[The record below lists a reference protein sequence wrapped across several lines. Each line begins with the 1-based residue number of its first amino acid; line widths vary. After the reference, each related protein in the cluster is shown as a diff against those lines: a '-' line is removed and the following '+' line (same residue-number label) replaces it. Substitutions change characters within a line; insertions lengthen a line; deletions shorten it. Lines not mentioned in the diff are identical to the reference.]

1 MRLGYTGGMPSS
13 PPPRA
18 SGTDTARVL
27 ITVLGPSVGQ
37 GPILR
42 RPRVLGLVD
51 RLDSDRR
58 AVRLVQRLRASYG
71 GGPLLLAVPGRSVLL
86 LLTAAQVREVLEG
99 APEPFTP
106 ASSEKVAALAH
117 FQPHG
122 VLISRG
128 AVRQDRRRFNEAV
141 LDADLP
147 VHHLGEHV
155 IRVARDEV
163 DALVSMSRLA
173 GGFGWNEWHAM
184 WWRVVRRVVLG
195 DDARGDAELTGLLDT
210 LRGDANWAFLRPRR
224 RAVRE
229 RFEERLHVHLDR
241 RQPGGLASLFPE
253 MSAGPLTD
261 PAGQVP
267 HWLFAYDA
275 AGIVSAR
282 ALALLATHRRERERV
297 QQEIRSS
304 AGEPAPV
311 LPFLRA
317 CVLESVRLWPTTL
330 VILRETTA
338 DTTVAGRALPKG
350 TTVVIH
356 SSSFHRDSETLP
368 YADRFEP
375 DVWLDGRARDEWS
388 LVPFSGGPARCPGRD
403 LVLLTT
409 SAVLAGVLERPD
421 VGLAAGRRPEPGRPL
436 PHSLDHTRLRFDLE
450 RRR

>member
-1 MRLGYTGGMPSS
+1 MSS
-13 PPPRA
+13 SSPPRA
-18 SGTDTARVL
+18 SVTDTARVL
-27 ITVLGPSVGQ
+27 AAVLAPSVGQ

-51 RLDSDRR
+51 RLDPDRR
-58 AVRLVQRLRASYG
+58 AVGLVQQLRASAG
-71 GGPLLLAVPGRSVLL
+71 DAPLLLAVPGRSILL
-86 LLTAAQVREVLEG
+86 LLTAAQVREVLEA

-106 ASSEKVAALAH
+106 ASSEKVAALGH

-128 AVRQDRRRFNEAV
+128 AVREDRRRFNETV

-155 IRVARDEV
+155 VRIARDEV
-163 DALVSMSRLA
+163 GALVSMSRVA
-173 GGFGWNEWHAM
+173 GGFGWDEWHAV

-195 DDARGDAELTGLLDT
+195 DDARGDTELTGLLDK

-224 RAVRE
+224 RGVRE
-229 RFEERLHVHLDR
+229 RFDQRLRVHLDR
-241 RQPGGLASLFPE
+241 RQPGSLASVLPE
-253 MSAGPLTD
+253 VSAGPDTD

-304 AGEPAPV
+304 VDEPAPV

-338 DTTVAGRALPKG
+338 DATVAGRAVAHG

-375 DVWLDGRARDEWS
+375 DVWLDGRARAEWS
-388 LVPFSGGPARCPGRD
+388 IVPFSGGPARCPGRD

-409 SAVLAGVLERPD
+409 SAVLAALLERYD
-421 VGLAAGRRPEPGRPL
+421 VGLAKDRRPEPGRPL
-436 PHSLDHTRLRFDLE
+436 PHSLDHTRLRFDL
-450 RRR
+450 RRRR

>member
-1 MRLGYTGGMPSS
+1 
-13 PPPRA
+13 
-18 SGTDTARVL
+18 
-27 ITVLGPSVGQ
+27 
-37 GPILR
+37 
-42 RPRVLGLVD
+42 
-51 RLDSDRR
+51 
-58 AVRLVQRLRASYG
+58 
-71 GGPLLLAVPGRSVLL
+71 
-86 LLTAAQVREVLEG
+86 
-99 APEPFTP
+99 
-106 ASSEKVAALAH
+106 
-117 FQPHG
+117 
-122 VLISRG
+122 
-128 AVRQDRRRFNEAV
+128 V
-141 LDADLP
+141 LDANLP

-155 IRVARDEV
+155 VRIARDEV
-163 DALVSMSRLA
+163 GALVSVSRFA
-173 GGFGWNEWHAM
+173 RGFGWDEWHAM
-184 WWRVVRRVVLG
+184 WGRVVRGVVLG

-241 RQPGGLASLFPE
+241 RQPGGLASVLPE
-253 MSAGPLTD
+253 ISAGPDTD

-275 AGIVSAR
+275 AGIASAR
-282 ALALLATHRRERERV
+282 ALAVLATHRRERERV
-297 QQEIRSS
+297 QEEIRSS
-304 AGEPAPV
+304 ADEPAPV

-317 CVLESVRLWPTTL
+317 CVLESLRLWPTTL

-338 DTTVAGRALPKG
+338 DTAVAGRAVPKR

-375 DVWLDGRARDEWS
+375 DVWLDGRAREEWS

-409 SAVLAGVLERPD
+409 SAVLAGVLERHD

>member
-1 MRLGYTGGMPSS
+1 MSS
-13 PPPRA
+13 SAPPRA
-18 SGTDTARVL
+18 SVTDTARVL
-27 ITVLGPSVGQ
+27 ATVLAPSVGQ

-51 RLDSDRR
+51 RLDPDRR
-58 AVRLVQRLRASYG
+58 AVGLVQRLRASYG
-71 GGPLLLAVPGRSVLL
+71 GSPLLLAVPRSVLL
-86 LLTAAQVREVLEG
+86 LLTGDQIREVLEG

-106 ASSEKVAALAH
+106 ASGEKVAALGH

-128 AVRQDRRRFNEAV
+128 AVREDRRRFNETV

-155 IRVARDEV
+155 VRVARDEV
-163 DALVSMSRLA
+163 GALVSMSRFA
-173 GGFGWNEWHAM
+173 GGFGWDEWHSM

-195 DDARGDAELTGLLDT
+195 DDARGDTELTGLLDT

-224 RAVRE
+224 RGVRE
-229 RFEERLHVHLDR
+229 RFDQRLRVHLDR
-241 RQPGGLASLFPE
+241 RQPGSLASVLPE
-253 MSAGPLTD
+253 VSAGPDTD

-304 AGEPAPV
+304 VDEPAPV

-338 DTTVAGRALPKG
+338 DTTVAGRAVAQR

-356 SSSFHRDSETLP
+356 SSAFHRDSETLP

-375 DVWLDGRARDEWS
+375 DVWLDGRARAEWS
-388 LVPFSGGPARCPGRD
+388 IVPFSGGPARCPGRD

-409 SAVLAGVLERPD
+409 GAVLAALLERYD
-421 VGLAAGRRPEPGRPL
+421 VGLAKDRRPEPGRPL
-436 PHSLDHTRLRFDLE
+436 PHSLDHTRLRFDL
-450 RRR
+450 RRRR

>member
-1 MRLGYTGGMPSS
+1 MSPSS
-13 PPPRA
+13 PPRA
-18 SGTDTARVL
+18 SVTDTARVL
-27 ITVLGPSVGQ
+27 ATVLAPSVGQ

-58 AVRLVQRLRASYG
+58 AVELVQRLRASSG
-71 GGPLLLAVPGRSVLL
+71 GGPLLLAVPRSVLL
-86 LLTAAQVREVLEG
+86 LLTGDQVREVLEG

-106 ASSEKVAALAH
+106 ASGEKVAALAH
-117 FQPHG
+117 FQPNG

-128 AVRQDRRRFNEAV
+128 PVREDRRRFNETV

-155 IRVARDEV
+155 VRIARDEIG
-163 DALVSMSRLA
+163 ALVSMSRFA
-173 GGFGWNEWHAM
+173 GGFGWDEWHAM

-195 DDARGDAELTGLLDT
+195 DAARGDTELAGLLDT
-210 LRGDANWAFLRPRR
+210 LRGDANWSFLRPRR
-224 RAVRE
+224 RGVRE
-229 RFEERLHVHLDR
+229 RLDQRLRVHLDR
-241 RQPGGLASLFPE
+241 RQPGSLASVLPE
-253 MSAGPLTD
+253 VVAGPDTD

-282 ALALLATHRRERERV
+282 ALALLATHRRERARV
-297 QQEIRSS
+297 QEEIRSS
-304 AGEPAPV
+304 VDEPAPV

-338 DTTVAGRALPKG
+338 DTTVAGRAVPQG

-356 SSSFHRDSETLP
+356 SSSLHRDSETLP

-375 DVWLDGRARDEWS
+375 DVWLDGRARGEWS
-388 LVPFSGGPARCPGRD
+388 IVPFSGGPARCPGRD

-409 SAVLAGVLERPD
+409 SAVLAALLERHD
-421 VGLAAGRRPEPGRPL
+421 IGLAAGRRPEPGRPL
-436 PHSLDHTRLRFDLE
+436 PHSLDHTRLRFDLRQAVIGGPV
-450 RRR
+450 RRG

>member
-1 MRLGYTGGMPSS
+1 MPPS

-18 SGTDTARVL
+18 SVTDTARVL
-27 ITVLGPSVGQ
+27 ATVLAPSVGQ

-58 AVRLVQRLRASYG
+58 AVGLVQRLRASHG
-71 GGPLLLAVPGRSVLL
+71 DAPLLLAVPGRSVLL

-99 APEPFTP
+99 TPEPFTP

-128 AVRQDRRRFNEAV
+128 AVREDRRRFNEAV
-141 LDADLP
+141 LDAELP

-155 IRVARDEV
+155 VRVARDEV
-163 DALVSMSRLA
+163 DALVSMSRFA
-173 GGFGWNEWHAM
+173 GGFGWDEWHAM

-195 DDARGDAELTGLLDT
+195 DDARGDTEFTGLLDT

-224 RAVRE
+224 RGVRE
-229 RFEERLHVHLDR
+229 RFDRRLRVHLDR
-241 RQPGGLASLFPE
+241 HQPGSLASVLPE
-253 MSAGPLTD
+253 VSTGPDTD

-282 ALALLATHRRERERV
+282 ALALLATHRSDRERV

-330 VILRETTA
+330 VILRETIA
-338 DTTVAGRALPKG
+338 DTTVAVRAVPEG

-375 DVWLDGRARDEWS
+375 DVWLDGRAREEWS

-409 SAVLAGVLERPD
+409 SAVLAGLLERHD

-436 PHSLDHTRLRFDLE
+436 PHSLEHTGLRFDL
-450 RRR
+450 RRSR